1 MWHII
6 IIVIDD
12 GSGVSVDKDYLD
24 GIVESCNN
32 ILQVIIN
39 DNISSSVMMMTRNE
53 AAIVC
58 NCDTSHYPE
67 LVRVISV
74 GGLSIPCGGTHLKS
88 TGEFGKVKITKIRKK
103 KNIVKISYAI
113 D

>member
-39 DNISSSVMMMTRNE
+39 DNI
-53 AAIVC
+53 I
-58 NCDTSHYPE
+58 
-67 LVRVISV
+67 
-74 GGLSIPCGGTHLKS
+74 
-88 TGEFGKVKITKIRKK
+88 
-103 KNIVKISYAI
+103 
-113 D
+113 